1 MNKPPDERAEDPR
14 FQRVC
19 AALRSTVLE
28 LSSTDPVESIS
39 VARVSEVAGV
49 HRTSFYSHASSPV
62 ELLVTALASEFEPV
76 FDALLAEDLEPAVFW
91 TSFYRVALQEVKS
104 RKQIWIVAVRSGSA
118 MLGGMQRVFK
128 EAAAEAFPHVMGDWR
143 AEDTGLWLEVALQ
156 QTSSNLMA
164 LITAWSL
171 EGLKTPVEDLVGQY
185 RTLAPP
191 WQLAHRDEDG
201 RITMARRK

>member
-1 MNKPPDERAEDPR
+1 
-14 FQRVC
+14 
-19 AALRSTVLE
+19 
-28 LSSTDPVESIS
+28 
-39 VARVSEVAGV
+39 
-49 HRTSFYSHASSPV
+49 
-62 ELLVTALASEFEPV
+62 
-76 FDALLAEDLEPAVFW
+76 
-91 TSFYRVALQEVKS
+91 
-104 RKQIWIVAVRSGSA
+104 

-128 EAAAEAFPHVMGDWR
+128 ESAAEAFPRVMGDWR